1 MEKQIIE
8 ILSLSKTIAVVGAS
22 ANIKKSSY
30 IVMDY
35 LQSSGYKIIPVNPF
49 HVGTKILGEHVV
61 SKLSDIETKIDIVD
75 IFRPSKDAPEIAK
88 QSVNI
93 GTNTF
98 WLQLGISNLEA
109 KKIAISAN
117 IKFVQNKCIKLE
129 HERLF
134 KKNIKNN

>member
-1 MEKQIIE
+1 LEKQIIE
-8 ILSLSKTIAVVGAS
+8 ILSLSKTIALVGAS

-30 IVMDY
+30 IVMNY
-35 LQSSGYKIIPVNPF
+35 LQSCGYKVIPVNPF
-49 HVGTKILGEHVV
+49 HVGIKILGEHVV

-75 IFRPSKDAPEIAK
+75 VFRPSKDTPEITK

-93 GTNTF
+93 CTNAL
-98 WLQLGISNLEA
+98 WLQLGISNLQA
-109 KKIAISAN
+109 KKMAISAN

-134 KKNIKNN
+134 KKNIKK